1 MKAVKIGDK
10 EIKIC
15 EHQGDI
21 AYLRFVKFKQW
32 VPQIWEKMD
41 VPTWKAYFE
50 RFKDCYDKGKHASG
64 VMVLHDYELS
74 IKQSKEMS
82 VDAWG
87 ICFALIAIEDGEDFR
102 SCPDDSELKSKV
114 ERLTKDGLTA
124 QMVKEEVMGFMAA
137 SPEEFED
144 HLRAYAVASM
154 LTITGSSKDW
164 LKNESGQ

>member
-1 MKAVKIGDK
+1 MKAVKIGLC
-10 EIKIC
+10 EIKVC

-21 AYLRFVKFKQW
+21 SYLRFVKFKQW

-41 VPTWKAYFE
+41 VPSWKPYFE

-74 IKQSKEMS
+74 IRQSKEMS

-87 ICFALIAIEDGEDFR
+87 ICFALIAIEEGEDFR
-102 SCPDDSELKSKV
+102 SCPDDSELKSKI
-114 ERLTKDGLTA
+114 ERLTTDGLTA
-124 QMVKEEVMGFMAA
+124 KQVKEEVLGFMAA

-144 HLRAYAVASM
+144 HLRACAVASM
-154 LTITGSSKDW
+154 LTTTGNLKDL
-164 LKNESGQ
+164 LKSESGQ